1 MVLPALP
8 DDAVELGATVADWR
22 AAVEL
27 AGSLLA
33 RVGAALPSYTE
44 AMVRMVQDRGAYIV
58 IAPGLALAHTQSGAG
73 VLADGLAVVTL
84 VEPVDFGHPYNDPVR
99 VVLGLAA
106 GFATHLSVVA
116 ALANVFNDS
125 DAVER
130 LAAATTPDEV
140 RRILGAPDGY
150 PSEPMDAA

>member
-8 DDAVELGATVADWR
+8 DDAVELGATAVDWR

-44 AMVRMVQDRGAYIV
+44 AMVRMVQDRGPYIV

-73 VLADGLAVVTL
+73 VLTDGLAVVTL
-84 VEPVDFGHPYNDPVR
+84 AQPVDFGHPYNDPVR
-99 VVLGLAA
+99 VVLALAA
-106 GFATHLSVVA
+106 ATPGTHLPMLA
-116 ALANVFNDS
+116 ALANVFNARG
-125 DAVER
+125 AVDR
-130 LAAATTPDEV
+130 IAAATSSDEV
-140 RRILGAPDGY
+140 RAVLGVA
-150 PSEPMDAA
+150 SA